1 MWQIYD
7 YKCWVNN
14 MPDGIYGLC
23 LYLYY
28 HILTLNLWLLSNL
41 DFKIPVENNYST
53 VVRRDLWALKVLKL
67 VIAQHSRCEYFKK
80 TENEFDKL
88 FLAIALCQII
98 HLLTRPLKSMRSTEF
113 RLYVQVG
120 ELSEPLLSGLIR
132 SFNYGEWDEQIN

>member
-1 MWQIYD
+1 M
-7 YKCWVNN
+7 
-14 MPDGIYGLC
+14 
-23 LYLYY
+23 
-28 HILTLNLWLLSNL
+28 
-41 DFKIPVENNYST
+41 ENNYST

-132 SFNYGEWDEQIN
+132 SFNYGE